1 MEGAA
6 MPDGHVLGK
15 KMNLDGIFFD
25 NESRWDWLVL
35 PPGVGGTKAHDLA
48 QPFDRRAPS

>member
-6 MPDGHVLGK
+6 VPDGHVLGK
-15 KMNLDGIFFD
+15 KMNLDGIFFFD

-35 PPGVGGTKAHDLA
+35 PPGIVGTEAHDLA
-48 QPFDRRAPS
+48 QPSDRRAA